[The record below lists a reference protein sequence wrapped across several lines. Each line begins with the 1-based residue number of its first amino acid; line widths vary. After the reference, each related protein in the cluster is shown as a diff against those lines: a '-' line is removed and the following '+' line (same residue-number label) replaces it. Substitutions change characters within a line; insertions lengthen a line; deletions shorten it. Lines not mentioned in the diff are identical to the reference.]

1 MTRDILRFLHIL
13 GAVGWVGSA
22 FGLHM
27 LGRILA
33 RSGSDL
39 RAFLRHGEALGKR
52 IFVPTGL
59 LTVASGI
66 GLVLAGP
73 IQFSDLWVVLG
84 ISGVVVSGVIQSVV
98 AAPAE
103 RQLAESDG
111 EAPIRRWLLGGVL
124 DVVVLVAVVAVMV
137 LRPGA

>member
-1 MTRDILRFLHIL
+1 MTRDVLRFLHIL

-27 LGRILA
+27 LGRLMV

-39 RAFLRHGEALGKR
+39 RGFIRHGEALGKR

-66 GLVLAGP
+66 WLVLSGSMR
-73 IQFSDLWVVLG
+73 FTDLWIVLG
-84 ISGVVVSGVIQSVV
+84 IAGVVLSGVVQSVV
-98 AAPAE
+98 AGPAE

-111 EAPIRRWLLGGVL
+111 EAPIGRWLLGGVL
-124 DVVVLVAVVAVMV
+124 DVVVLAAVVAVMV
-137 LRPGA
+137 LRPA